1 MSGRK
6 LVWTALLL
14 LLCAVASV
22 LSGCATADDN
32 ESEIPWNSPQP
43 WEGSPL
49 IPGLN
54 NR

>member
-6 LVWTALLL
+6 LLLIGLLL
-14 LLCAVASV
+14 LSCAAGV
-22 LSGCATADDN
+22 LLTGCATADDN

>member
-1 MSGRK
+1 MNRRP
-6 LVWTALLL
+6 LARIALLL
-14 LLCAVASV
+14 LLCAAAA
-22 LSGCATADDN
+22 LLAGCATADQN

-49 IPGLN
+49 IPGMN